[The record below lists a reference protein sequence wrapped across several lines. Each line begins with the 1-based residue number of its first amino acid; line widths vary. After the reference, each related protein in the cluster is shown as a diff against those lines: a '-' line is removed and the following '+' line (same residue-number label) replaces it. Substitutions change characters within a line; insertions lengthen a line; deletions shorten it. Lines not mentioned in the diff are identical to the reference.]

1 MGIEKKTQSCDE
13 KIKKKLIKTQS
24 MSSSNTFFFLKKKHI
39 SASIYFPIEQNNTLI
54 SSYHAKKE

>member
-24 MSSSNTFFFLKKKHI
+24 MSSSNTFFLKKK
-39 SASIYFPIEQNNTLI
+39 NTYQQAYI
-54 SSYHAKKE
+54 FQ